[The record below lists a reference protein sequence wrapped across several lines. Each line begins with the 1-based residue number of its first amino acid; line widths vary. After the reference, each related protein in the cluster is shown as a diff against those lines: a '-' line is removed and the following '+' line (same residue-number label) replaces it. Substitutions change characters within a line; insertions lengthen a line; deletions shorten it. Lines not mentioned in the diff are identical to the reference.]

1 MTESA
6 IDFPN
11 PLLPQHESAA
21 AETQAYDALE
31 IVTTF
36 GDPGREYGA
45 IHEGCGLMDLPQ
57 RGLLELTGADRLS
70 FLNNLVSNVT
80 WDKNAKQNMPPGSG
94 VYAFFLNLR
103 GRIVADM
110 NILDDGQRTLVET
123 DVRKVDLL
131 RSTWDKYLFVE
142 KVKMASQVGQLH
154 ELALFGPRAEEVLR
168 HASGSRF
175 SLDRPLAVGQIRL
188 FGTDATIFRDD
199 VCGVPGYVLV
209 VPTGDVPALWRNL
222 IDRLGPGEQGKGL
235 LRPIG
240 WAAFNAARIEAGRPL
255 LDIDMPSAAP
265 DRPGAKLNPTEAET
279 AAAAAPGNPGAG
291 VLPGETGQAK
301 RALNYSKCYVGQ
313 EIVARMHARNVVAKQ
328 LVGIRM
334 ESDALPIAGSNVFDA
349 ADNAIGAVTSSTI
362 SPMLGGAAICLA
374 YVKRPH
380 FALGTKVRLPA
391 EGAMREGQVVA
402 LPFVT
407 RDVLPASSS

>member
-1 MTESA
+1 MTQDSNL
-6 IDFPN
+6 FPN
-11 PLLPQHESAA
+11 PLLRLHTAA
-21 AETQAYDALE
+21 NAETQAYETLE

-45 IHEGCGLMDLPQ
+45 VYEGCALMDLPQ
-57 RGLLELTGADRLS
+57 RGILELTGADRLS
-70 FLNNLVSNVT
+70 FLNNLVSNLT
-80 WDKNAKQNMPPGSG
+80 WDKNTKQNMTPGSG

-110 NILDDGQRTLVET
+110 NILEDGTRTLVET
-123 DVRKVDLL
+123 DVRKVELL

-142 KVKMASQVGQLH
+142 KVKMTSQVGKLH
-154 ELALFGPRAEEVLR
+154 SLALYGPKAEEVLR

-175 SLDRPLAVGQIRL
+175 SLEEPLATSPIKL
-188 FGTDATIFRDD
+188 FGIDVTLFRDD
-199 VCGVPGYVLV
+199 VCGVPGYGLLV
-209 VPTGDVPALWRNL
+209 ATDEVVALWRTL
-222 IDRLGPGEQGKGL
+222 VDRLGPGEHGKGL

-265 DRPGAKLNPTEAET
+265 DRPGAKLNPAEAET
-279 AAAAAPGNPGAG
+279 AVEPTNPGAG

-328 LVGIRM
+328 LVGIKM

-362 SPMLGGAAICLA
+362 SPMLSGVAICLA

-380 FALGTKVRLPA
+380 FAVGTKVRLPA
-391 EGAMREGQVVA
+391 EGAMRSGEVVG
-402 LPFVT
+402 LPFVMG
-407 RDVLPASSS
+407 